1 MALPISIKVTI
12 IISVTLGL
20 IYFYLPFLFGAPYL
34 PSNKKETSTIV
45 SFAKKYCKKKNPKA
59 LDLGSGNGKLILAL
73 SKSGIES
80 KGFEIN
86 PLLLWLTKLK
96 IYFKKSKLKNKV
108 SVSQKNFMLENLNKY
123 DIITIF
129 QTKKMMK
136 KLEGK
141 LQKELKKGSIVISN
155 EWKFPNWKF
164 LKQEGQIYLYRKE

>member
-34 PSNKKETSTIV
+34 PSNRKETTTIV
-45 SFAKKYCKKKNPKA
+45 SFAKKYSKKKNPKA
-59 LDLGSGNGKLILAL
+59 IDLGSGNGKIILAL
-73 SKSGIES
+73 SKSGIKS

-86 PLLLWLTKLK
+86 PFLLWLTKLK
-96 IYFKKSKLKNKV
+96 IKLMKSKLKNQV
-108 SVSQKNFMLENLNKY
+108 SVSQRNFMLEDLSKY

-129 QTKKMMK
+129 QTNKMMK

-155 EWKFPNWKF
+155 EWKFPNWKIIR
-164 LKQEGQIYLYRKE
+164 QEGQIYLYRKE

>member
-12 IISVTLGL
+12 ILSVTFGI

-34 PSNKKETSTIV
+34 SSNKRETSTIV
-45 SFAKKYCKKKNPKA
+45 SFAKKYSKKKNPKA
-59 LDLGSGNGKLILAL
+59 LDLGSGNGRLILAL

-80 KGFEIN
+80 HGFEIN
-86 PLLLWLTKLK
+86 PILLGLTKLK
-96 IYFKKSKLKNKV
+96 IHLGKSKLKNEI
-108 SVSQKNFMLENLNKY
+108 SVSQKNFMLEDLGKY

-129 QTKKMMK
+129 QTNRMMK

-141 LQKELKKGSIVISN
+141 LQRELKKGSIVISN

-164 LKQEGQIYLYRKE
+164 IKQDGQIYLYRKE